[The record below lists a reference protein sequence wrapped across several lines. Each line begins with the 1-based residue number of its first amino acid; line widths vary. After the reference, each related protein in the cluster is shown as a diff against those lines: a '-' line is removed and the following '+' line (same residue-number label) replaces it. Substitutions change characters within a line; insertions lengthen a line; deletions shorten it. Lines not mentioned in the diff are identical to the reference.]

1 MNERPGKDFAVHGI
15 VWRRTI
21 DWVVLHLP
29 ALFHPLLVDV
39 ATTSFF
45 FIAAPGR
52 RALLQNLKLLW
63 PGSSPL
69 LHYLRAFR
77 IFRSFAWML
86 TDAAVYR
93 LLRPRFRYELEGGD
107 FLQEL
112 ATIKAG
118 IVLTAHI
125 GNYDLGAALF
135 AEKLRREIR
144 IVRAPEP
151 DARAAQHVD
160 LAFAQSSAGAVKV
173 EYSDAGTSLSFDLL
187 AALRGGEII
196 SIQGDRVMGE
206 VAHAPVRLFDSEVAL
221 PTGPFALSFVAE
233 APIYPLFVVRT
244 GYRKYR
250 IIVRPPIVTKKG
262 EGARDAQIARAMQD
276 WAAVLEETIDRYW
289 PQWFAFT
296 PMFGQ
301 AADDR

>member
-1 MNERPGKDFAVHGI
+1 MTGKDFAVQGI
-15 VWRRTI
+15 AWRRTI
-21 DWVVLHLP
+21 DWVVLNLP
-29 ALFHPLLVDV
+29 ALFHPVLVDI
-39 ATTSFF
+39 ATSSFF
-45 FIAAPGR
+45 FFAAPGR
-52 RALLQNLKLLW
+52 RALLHNLKLIR
-63 PGSSPL
+63 PSSSRPL
-69 LHYLRAFR
+69 LYLRAFR

-86 TDAAVYR
+86 TDAAVHR
-93 LLRPRFRYELEGGD
+93 LLHPRFRYELEGEN

-151 DARAAQHVD
+151 DARAGDHVD

-173 EYSDAGTSLSFDLL
+173 EYSNAGTSLSFDLL

-206 VAHAPVRLFDSEVAL
+206 LARASVKFFDHEVPL
-221 PTGPFALSFVAE
+221 PTGPFALSFVAD

-250 IIVRPPIVTKKG
+250 IIVRPPIVAKKE
-262 EGARDAQIARAMQD
+262 EGARDAQIAQAMRQ
-276 WAAVLEETIDRYW
+276 WSAVLEEIIGRYW
-289 PQWFAFT
+289 PQWYAFT
-296 PMFGQ
+296 PLKS
-301 AADDR
+301 ARSN

>member
-1 MNERPGKDFAVHGI
+1 MNERLGKDFAVHGI
-15 VWRRTI
+15 AWRRTI
-21 DWVVLHLP
+21 DWVVLNLP

-39 ATTSFF
+39 ATASFF
-45 FIAAPGR
+45 IFAAPGR
-52 RALLQNLKLLW
+52 KALLGNLKLVQ
-63 PGSSPL
+63 PGSPRL
-69 LHYLRAFR
+69 FHYLRAFR

-86 TDAAVYR
+86 TDAAVHR
-93 LLRPRFRYELEGGD
+93 LLHPRFRYELEGEN

-112 ATIKAG
+112 ATIKTG

-151 DARAAQHVD
+151 DARAAAHVD
-160 LAFAQSSAGAVKV
+160 LALAQSSAGAVKV
-173 EYSDAGTSLSFDLL
+173 EYSNAGTSLSFDLL

-206 VAHAPVRLFDSEVAL
+206 LAHARARLFDREVAL

-250 IIVRPPIVTKKG
+250 IIVRPPIVAKKEEG
-262 EGARDAQIARAMQD
+262 ERDAQIAQAMRQ
-276 WAAVLEETIDRYW
+276 WSAVLEEIIDRYW
-289 PQWFAFT
+289 PQWYAFT
-296 PMFGQ
+296 PLKP
-301 AADDR
+301 ARSD

>member
-1 MNERPGKDFAVHGI
+1 MTGKDFAVHGI
-15 VWRRTI
+15 AWRRTI
-21 DWVVLHLP
+21 DWVVLNLP

-39 ATTSFF
+39 ATASFF
-45 FIAAPGR
+45 FFAAPGR
-52 RALLQNLKLLW
+52 RALLQNLNLIR
-63 PGSSPL
+63 PGSPAL
-69 LHYLRAFR
+69 FRYLRAFR

-93 LLRPRFRYELEGGD
+93 LLRPRFRYELEGEN

-112 ATIKAG
+112 GTVKAG

-151 DARAAQHVD
+151 DARAGEHVD
-160 LAFAQSSAGAVKV
+160 LALAQSSAGAVKV
-173 EYSDAGTSLSFDLL
+173 EYSDVGTSLSFDLL

-206 VAHAPVRLFDSEVAL
+206 VAHASVKLFDSEVAL
-221 PTGPFALSFVAE
+221 PTGPFALSWVAG

-250 IIVRPPIVTKKG
+250 IIVRAPIMATKG
-262 EGARDAQIARAMQD
+262 ENARDAQIAQAMQQ
-276 WAAVLEETIDRYW
+276 WSAVLEEIIGRYW
-289 PQWFAFT
+289 PQWYAFA
-296 PMFGQ
+296 PIKP
-301 AADDR
+301 ARSN